1 MKKLVF
7 ALCVCFGAVVAVN
20 AQDST
25 STPSPTDPS
34 STTQQTSPSTQDQDQ
49 GRVKIKSQ
57 ELPDAVKSSLESQEY
72 RGWLVNSA
80 YKMDASSTSA
90 TGNSSTS
97 STGTSS
103 SGNSS
108 TGNESDSTNVSGNAS
123 TGAYAQEVY
132 IVELKNGAQ
141 TKTIRF
147 DKDGKKLD
155 DGGMDNDQK

>member
-34 STTQQTSPSTQDQDQ
+34 STTTQQTSPSTQDQ

-80 YKMDASSTSA
+80 YKMDASSTSSTGNDSSTGA
-90 TGNSSTS
+90 TGNGS
-97 STGTSS
+97 STG
-103 SGNSS
+103 S
-108 TGNESDSTNVSGNAS
+108 TGNESDSTGVSGNAS
-123 TGAYAQEVY
+123 TGAYAKEVY

-155 DGGMDNDQK
+155 DGGMENDQK